1 MKQKNSVTKAIQD
14 KHVEVHYN
22 EKQLYVNGENIHIEL
37 QGKINCPVLN
47 SRISSLVCSKLMD
60 QNGWPRNCDSC
71 ICDNAHCKI
80 YKSIKKNI
88 ADKNDRRYTKK
99 KTK

>member
-1 MKQKNSVTKAIQD
+1 MKTKNTISKAIQD

-22 EKQLYVNGENIHIEL
+22 EKYLNINGEDIHIEL
-37 QGKINCPVLN
+37 QGKIHCPILN

-60 QNGWPRNCDSC
+60 QNGWPRKCDSC
-71 ICDNAHCKI
+71 CCDNANCKI

-88 ADKNDRRYTKK
+88 ATKNDKRNSQKK
-99 KTK
+99 NK